1 MVNADRDVSD
11 IPTFEELKASGA
23 PPVVPGEH
31 YWMMFG
37 TLPCC
42 AHCGIVRRRD
52 GKNRPCRGKVRVAL
66 RDAAFDAERTKV
78 SSQASGHD
86 RVEPKRKFK

>member
-1 MVNADRDVSD
+1 MVNADRDASD

-31 YWMMFG
+31 YWMMFNN
-37 TLPCC
+37 LPCC

-52 GKNRPCRGKVRVAL
+52 GKNKPCRGKVRVEL
-66 RDAAFDAERTKV
+66 RDAASGAERIGKNPQPRNTIE
-78 SSQASGHD
+78 QAPS
-86 RVEPKRKFK
+86 

>member
-1 MVNADRDVSD
+1 VVND

-31 YWMMFG
+31 YWMMFNN
-37 TLPCC
+37 LPCC

-52 GKNRPCRGKVRVAL
+52 GKNKPCRGKVRVAL
-66 RDAAFDAERTKV
+66 RDASTAAERTQ
-78 SSQASGHD
+78 SDTPPPAIDDYDELMDALAEEQ
-86 RVEPKRKFK
+86 RR